1 MEGLVADKQYATVVG
16 FVQFPVE
23 KRALPSGQEVR
34 DVTVRPAGVDT
45 PLVRGTLWP
54 EFDSV
59 EVGEGDLVAIDG
71 EYTERTGQNRE
82 GGSVTYRNVNIKKLA
97 VLSGAE
103 RAERE
108 VVNSKGGGRKK
119 SSF

>member
-1 MEGLVADKQYATVVG
+1 MPSKQYATVVG

-23 KRALPSGQEVR
+23 ERSLPSGQKVR
-34 DVTVRPAGVDT
+34 DVTVRPSGVDT

-59 EVGEGDLVAIDG
+59 EVNEGDLIGIDG

-97 VLSGAE
+97 VISAAE

-108 VVNSKGGGRKK
+108 VVNQRK
-119 SSF
+119 SF